1 MMKITNLTNLCLFCI
16 VLLLGCSALMW
27 TNSAVAQLNFD
38 GALAIWLL
46 DEGQGVDVEDFSGND
61 NGGAFAQGNPKWVD
75 GKYGKALEFDQQSW
89 VAMNNPVVT
98 MEGLVDFSMG
108 CWANPENT
116 QKTWTNIL
124 SSHQEP
130 PRRGISF
137 EMFEDQTNLFG
148 IAIGTGEDWVGGGWA
163 QLKAGVWNH
172 MVFVRAGNMATW
184 YLNGEKSM
192 DARLLSDKPVVP
204 ATSNF
209 RIGNFVLGTREFNGK
224 VDESFIFSRALEPE
238 EVKSI
243 AERGFGHAQ
252 AVSSKDKAATTWGKI
267 KSWHQ

>member
-1 MMKITNLTNLCLFCI
+1 MINLKNFRLFHFFLILSCGAFLCTNF
-16 VLLLGCSALMW
+16 AE
-27 TNSAVAQLNFD
+27 AQLDFD
-38 GALAIWLL
+38 DAVAIWLL
-46 DEGQGVDVEDFSGND
+46 DEGKGVDVEDFSGND

-75 GKYGKALEFDQQSW
+75 GKFGKALEFDQQSW

-98 MEGLVDFSMG
+98 VEGIVDFSMG
-108 CWANPENT
+108 CWANPEDT

-130 PRRGISF
+130 PRRGVSF

-148 IAIGTGEDWVGGGWA
+148 IAIGVGQDWVGGGWA
-163 QLKAGVWNH
+163 QLKTGVWNH

-184 YLNGEKSM
+184 YLDGEKSM

-209 RIGNFVLGTREFNGK
+209 RIGNWVLGGREFNGK
-224 VDESFIFSRALEPE
+224 VDESFIFSRALEAE
-238 EVKSI
+238 EVESI
-243 AERGFGHAQ
+243 YKRGLEHAQ
-252 AVSSKDKAATTWGKI
+252 AVTSKGKATTTWGKI